1 MATWDIP
8 PFRKKHRHQ
17 RCLGILPAGYF
28 PGKNDVIGAGQL
40 CDPLGTGP
48 PGWRGNRNCPPVCC
62 ETWQGKSPMNNGN
75 MRDNVGKDG
84 KSSAKWEVFMRTWSR
99 NDGCFAACGIP
110 LASGFPHI
118 LGYVDISP
126 NASWIVWGMIP
137 IRVLLQTLIQLAVW
151 TCTDGSPP
159 EITKVDRVL

>member
-1 MATWDIP
+1 MAGEIP
-8 PFRKKHRHQ
+8 YEQWEH
-17 RCLGILPAGYF
+17 
-28 PGKNDVIGAGQL
+28 AGQ
-40 CDPLGTGP
+40 CG
-48 PGWRGNRNCPPVCC
+48 
-62 ETWQGKSPMNNGN
+62 EAWQILSKMGGFHENAIK
-75 MRDNVGKDG
+75 KY
-84 KSSAKWEVFMRTWSR
+84 
-99 NDGCFAACGIP
+99 CFFFSAACRIP

-126 NASWIVWGMIP
+126 ASWIVWGMIP